1 MTATVLKADSIIPV
15 TDEERAVIAAAGA
28 RLVERPCPTQ
38 DELIRHGRGADALL
52 TLSEPVTA
60 RVIGEL
66 GRCRLIARFGVGLDN
81 VDVNAATDAGIYVSN
96 NVDYC
101 VDEVSDHALA
111 LLLALARRILPLDRS
126 VREGTWDTLGVAGGT
141 RRLRGSVLGIWG
153 FGRIARALLPKA
165 AALGLEVWATDPYV
179 PEFEMA
185 RLGAVP
191 VDADTLVRGSDFLS
205 LHMPLTS
212 ATRHLVGGLVLNAM
226 KPGACLINVS
236 RGGLVDTVALAQ
248 ALENG
253 AIGGAAL
260 DVFEEEPPPTDLSLL
275 RLPNVVVSSH
285 AAQYSVESLAQL
297 RREMFE
303 EVALVLTGAPPARA
317 VNAVEVLASARRRSR
332 GAGGDAE
339 GGQVWTSSEPLGGGR

>member
-1 MTATVLKADSIIPV
+1 MTASVLKADSIIPV
-15 TDEERAVIAAAGA
+15 TDEERALIAAAGA
-28 RLVERPCPTQ
+28 LLVERPCPTE
-38 DELIRHGRGADALL
+38 DELIRHGRGTDVLL
-52 TLSEPVTA
+52 TVSEPVTA

-81 VDVNAATDAGIYVSN
+81 IDVNAATDAGIYVSN

-126 VREGTWDTLGVAGGT
+126 VREGNWDTLGVAGET
-141 RRLRGSVLGIWG
+141 RRLRGSVMGLWG
-153 FGRIARALLPKA
+153 FGRTARALLPKV

-179 PEFEMA
+179 PESEIA

-191 VDADTLVRGSDFLS
+191 VDADKLVRGSDFLS
-205 LHMPLTS
+205 LHMPLTG
-212 ATRHLVGGLVLNAM
+212 ATRHVVGARALNEM
-226 KPGACLINVS
+226 KSGAYLINVS

-260 DVFEEEPPPTDLSLL
+260 DVFEEEPPPTDLRLL

-285 AAQYSVESLAQL
+285 AAQYSMESLAQL
-297 RREMFE
+297 RREVFE
-303 EVALVLTGAPPARA
+303 EVALVLTGALPARA
-317 VNAVEVLASARRRSR
+317 VNAVEVLEGVRRRSR
-332 GAGGDAE
+332 GA
-339 GGQVWTSSEPLGGGR
+339 QKREPIGGGR